1 MKTISKF
8 TSCDV
13 YILLWLLYFLQGV
26 LYPSGSIISQGLLA
40 IILIWSILNYIQLYT
55 EDYTKPVYFKGF
67 NALVLIFTVYGLLL
81 LIMGNE
87 LYITEGAIQKVRN
100 FGYLKGIYS
109 SFLPIFSFYLFAQK
123 GRLTES
129 SLKRWFY
136 IFMIVGVF
144 QFVRAQREALLAA
157 MMQRRTPEGITN
169 NSGYIFVSLIPG
181 LLLLRKKPII
191 QYIGLAVCMFF
202 ILTSMK
208 RGAIIVGALMVLL
221 FFSYQL
227 RFSSGKKKF
236 GVSLLVIL
244 ICIVAYFGVDYL
256 LNNNDYFYSRIQAT
270 LEGNSSHRG
279 EMYSSLWHTFVYDSS
294 LFQMLFGRGAWGT
307 LTVSF
312 NFAHND
318 WLEILTNQG
327 LLGIFVFI
335 YYWIC
340 FLKSCKGKYLPSES
354 RICLYMIL
362 LMCFTKT
369 IFSMSYSDMSI
380 YSTSVLGLCLAGGIG
395 KSSTDA

>member
-1 MKTISKF
+1 MKTISRF
-8 TSCDV
+8 TSCDL
-13 YILLWLLYFLQGV
+13 YILLWLLYNLQGV
-26 LYPSGSIISQGLLA
+26 LYPSGSLVSQWLLA
-40 IILIWSILNYIQLYT
+40 IILLWSVLNYIWLYSKG
-55 EDYTKPVYFKGF
+55 YTKPIFCKGL
-67 NALVLIFTVYGLLL
+67 NAIIVVFTIYGLW
-81 LIMGNE
+81 LIITGNE
-87 LYITEGAIQKVRN
+87 LYITESANHKVRN
-100 FGYLKGIYS
+100 FGYLKDIYS
-109 SFLPIFSFYLFAQK
+109 SLLPVFSFYLFSQK
-123 GRLTES
+123 GQLTES

-136 IFMIVGVF
+136 IFIIVGIF
-144 QFVRAQREALLAA
+144 QYVRAQREALLEAI
-157 MMQRRTPEGITN
+157 MQGWTPKGITN

-181 LLLLRKKPII
+181 LLLLRKKTII
-191 QYIGLAVCMFF
+191 QYIGLALCMFL

-208 RGAIIVGALMVLL
+208 RGAILVGALLVLS

-227 RFSSGKKKF
+227 RFSSGAKKL

-244 ICIVAYFGVDYL
+244 ICIAAYFGVDYL

-279 EMYSSLWHTFVYDSS
+279 EMYASLWRTFLYDSS
-294 LFQMLFGRGAWGT
+294 LLQMLFGRGAWGT

-318 WLEILTNQG
+318 WFEILINQG
-327 LLGIFVFI
+327 LLGILVFI

-340 FLKSCKGKYLPSES
+340 FLKNCKKDYLPSES

>member
-1 MKTISKF
+1 MKTISRF

-13 YILLWLLYFLQGV
+13 YILLWLIYYLQGI
-26 LYPSGSIISQGLLA
+26 LYPSGSLVSQSLLA
-40 IILIWSILNYIQLYT
+40 IILLWSIFTYIRLYSKGFA
-55 EDYTKPVYFKGF
+55 KPIFFKGF
-67 NALVLIFTVYGLLL
+67 NALILTFTVYGLLL
-81 LIMGNE
+81 ITMGNE
-87 LYITEGAIQKVRN
+87 LYITEGATREVRN
-100 FGYLKGIYS
+100 IGYLKEIYS
-109 SFLPIFSFYLFAQK
+109 SLLPICSFYIFAQEGK
-123 GRLTES
+123 LTES
-129 SLKRWFY
+129 SLKKWFY
-136 IFMIVGVF
+136 IFLVVGAL
-144 QFVRAQREALLAA
+144 QFIRTQREALVAA
-157 MMQRRTPEGITN
+157 MMQGWTPDGITN

-191 QYIGLAVCMFF
+191 QYIGLAVCMIF

-208 RGAIIVGALMVLL
+208 RGAIVVGTLMVLL

-236 GVSLLVIL
+236 GVSLLVML
-244 ICIVAYFGVDYL
+244 ICIAAYFGVDYL
-256 LNNNDYFYSRIQAT
+256 LNNNDYFYSRIRST
-270 LEGNSSHRG
+270 MEGNSSHRD
-279 EMYSSLWHTFVYDSS
+279 EMYSSLWHSFVYDSS
-294 LFQMLFGRGAWGT
+294 ILQMLFGRGAWGT

-327 LLGIFVFI
+327 VLGIFVFI

-340 FLKSCKGKYLPSES
+340 FLKNCKKEYLPSES

-395 KSSTDA
+395 KSSAN

>member
-1 MKTISKF
+1 MVSR
-8 TSCDV
+8 
-13 YILLWLLYFLQGV
+13 
-26 LYPSGSIISQGLLA
+26 GLLA
-40 IILIWSILNYIQLYT
+40 IILLWSVFNYIWLYSKG
-55 EDYTKPVYFKGF
+55 YAKPVFFKGL
-67 NALVLIFTVYGLLL
+67 NALILVFTIYGLLL
-81 LIMGNE
+81 ITMGNDF
-87 LYITEGAIQKVRN
+87 YITESARYKVKN
-100 FGYLKGIYS
+100 FSYLKDIYS
-109 SFLPIFSFYLFAQK
+109 SLLPVFSFYLFAQK
-123 GRLTES
+123 GQLTET

-136 IFMIVGVF
+136 IFIIVGIF
-144 QFVRAQREALLAA
+144 QYVRAQREALFAA
-157 MMQRRTPEGITN
+157 MMQGWTPKGITN

-181 LLLLRKKPII
+181 LLLLRKKTII
-191 QYIGLAVCMFF
+191 QYVGLALCMFL

-208 RGAIIVGALMVLL
+208 RGAIVVGALLVLL

-227 RFSSGKKKF
+227 RFSSGAKKF

-244 ICIVAYFGVDYL
+244 ICIASYFGVDYL
-256 LNNNDYFYSRIQAT
+256 LNNNDYFYGRIQAT
-270 LEGNSSHRG
+270 LEGNSSNRG
-279 EMYSSLWHTFVYDSS
+279 EMYASLWHTFLYDSS
-294 LFQMLFGRGAWGT
+294 LLQMLFGRGAWGT

-318 WLEILTNQG
+318 WLETLTNQG
-327 LLGIFVFI
+327 VLGIFVFI

-340 FLKSCKGKYLPSES
+340 FLKNCKKDYLPSES

-362 LMCFTKT
+362 LMCFTRT